1 MKSPGASA
9 EARLSLDARSLDR
22 LKTQSRERPDEALKA
37 AAKQFEAVFMNM
49 LLKSMRE
56 ALPQTDAFGSD
67 STRLYTSMLDQEMST
82 KLGER
87 GGMGIADLLIK
98 QLGDAQKGKP
108 GALPV
113 TGRAQT
119 IDKLNAATA
128 QAQPSMGAAAPQSFV
143 DRLLPQAR
151 NAERSTGIPA
161 EFILGQAAL
170 ESGWGQREIRRADGA
185 NSFNLFGIKASP
197 GWNGATVD
205 VMTTEYTNGVPR
217 KTVEKFRAYASY
229 QQAFEDYGRLIAGSP
244 RYANALHSGG
254 KVERFAQGLQQGGYA
269 TDPRYAEKLTRVI
282 NHTIALA
289 RGGSGSV

>member
-1 MKSPGASA
+1 MKSPAAGSQ
-9 EARLSLDARSLDR
+9 ARLSLDARSLDQ
-22 LKTQSRERPDEALKA
+22 LKTQSRDRPDEALKT

-67 STRLYTSMLDQEMST
+67 ATRLYTSMFDQELST

-87 GGMGIADLLIK
+87 GGMGIADLLVK
-98 QLGDAQKGKP
+98 QLSDAQKGKQSP
-108 GALPV
+108 LPAS
-113 TGRAQT
+113 GRTST

-128 QAQPSMGAAAPQSFV
+128 QAQPNLGSGAPQAFV

-151 NAERSTGIPA
+151 NAERATGIPA
-161 EFILGQAAL
+161 EFMLGQAAL
-170 ESGWGQREIRRADGA
+170 ESGWGQREIRRPDGS

-217 KTVEKFRAYASY
+217 KTVEKFRAYGSY
-229 QQAFEDYGRLIAGSP
+229 QQAFEDYGRLIAGNP
-244 RYANALHSGG
+244 RYVNALNSGG
-254 KVERFAQGLQQGGYA
+254 KIERFAQGLQQGGYA

-282 NHTIALA
+282 HHTMALA

>member
-1 MKSPGASA
+1 MKSPAATA
-9 EARLSLDARSLDR
+9 ETRLSLDARSLDR
-22 LKTQSRERPDEALKA
+22 LKTQSRERPDEALKT

-98 QLGDAQKGKP
+98 QLSEAQRGQSKGLPSP
-108 GALPV
+108 GRSQV
-113 TGRAQT
+113 
-119 IDKLNAATA
+119 IDRLNAATA
-128 QAQPSMGAAAPQSFV
+128 QAQPSAGSGAPQSFV

-151 NAERSTGIPA
+151 NAQRVTGIPA

-170 ESGWGQREIRRADGA
+170 ESGWGQREIRRADGS

-197 GWNGATVD
+197 GWAGATVD
-205 VMTTEYTNGVPR
+205 VLTTEYTNGVPR
-217 KTVEKFRAYASY
+217 KTVEKFRAYGSY
-229 QQAFEDYGRLIAGSP
+229 QQAFEDYGRLIAGNA
-244 RYANALHSGG
+244 RYAGALNSGG
-254 KVERFAQGLQQGGYA
+254 QAERFAQGLQQGGYA

-289 RGGSGSV
+289 RGGAGSV

>member
-1 MKSPGASA
+1 MKSPAVGA
-9 EARLSLDARSLDR
+9 EQRLSLDARALDR
-22 LKTQSRERPDEALKA
+22 LKTQSRDRPDEALKA

-98 QLGDAQKGKP
+98 QLGDAQKGRP
-108 GALPV
+108 AALPEA
-113 TGRAQT
+113 GRARA
-119 IDKLNAATA
+119 IEKLNAATA
-128 QAQPSMGAAAPQSFV
+128 QAQPGAGAGAPQSFV
-143 DRLLPQAR
+143 DKLLPQAR
-151 NAERSTGIPA
+151 GAERATGIPA

-170 ESGWGQREIRRADGA
+170 ESGWGQREIRRADGS
-185 NSFNLFGIKASP
+185 NSFNLFGIKAGP

-205 VMTTEYTNGVPR
+205 VLTTEYTNGVPR
-217 KTVEKFRAYASY
+217 KTVEKFRAYPSY

-244 RYANALHSGG
+244 RYAGALQSGG

>member
-1 MKSPGASA
+1 MKSPVAGA

-22 LKTQSRERPDEALKA
+22 LKTQSRDRPDEALKT

-87 GGMGIADLLIK
+87 GGMGIADLLVK
-98 QLGDAQKGKP
+98 QLSQAQRDPSK
-108 GALPV
+108 ALPAP
-113 TGRAQT
+113 GRASA
-119 IDKLNAATA
+119 IEKLNAATA
-128 QAQPSMGAAAPQSFV
+128 QAQPSMGSGAPQSFV

-151 NAERSTGIPA
+151 NAQRATGIPA
-161 EFILGQAAL
+161 EFMLGQAAL
-170 ESGWGQREIRRADGA
+170 ESGWGQREIRRADGS

-197 GWNGATVD
+197 GWTGATVD
-205 VMTTEYTNGVPR
+205 VLTTEYTNGVPHR
-217 KTVEKFRAYASY
+217 TVEKFRAYSSY
-229 QQAFEDYGRLIAGSP
+229 QQAFEDYGRLIAGNA
-244 RYANALHSGG
+244 RYASALNSGG
-254 KVERFAQGLQQGGYA
+254 KAERFAQGLQQGGYA

-289 RGGSGSV
+289 RGGAGSV